1 MDSRNKLWTIRLNR
15 IIPVLFIVAAFLT
28 GAADVRADHSNGGQW
43 PGDHRYVVAFAQDT
57 TRNDWRTAQVR
68 ELKEA
73 LAPYPFIEF
82 KYSDAEGK
90 TANQILD
97 IENFVAEGVDILVT
111 SPVDQNAMVPVI
123 SQAFKKGIPVFLLSR
138 SVNSDD
144 YTAFIT
150 GDNFEI
156 GRQAASYIA
165 DRLHG
170 NGKILMLEGVSTSS
184 TAQARTNGFLAE
196 LSKFKGLSISFRK
209 HADYLRGKSILA
221 IQEALDKGIKFDAIY
236 AHSDSMATG
245 ARVGLLK
252 AGIDPSSLVIVG
264 IDYISEARKAILAGE
279 QSASF
284 TYPTYGKEGG
294 DLIIKLLKGEEVP
307 KKNVVYSTRITK
319 ENAASVEPIF

>member
-1 MDSRNKLWTIRLNR
+1 MHCRNTLWLARHIRF
-15 IIPVLFIVAAFLT
+15 IPVMLIVVALL
-28 GAADVRADHSNGGQW
+28 GGPADVRADHSNGGQW

-82 KYSDAEGK
+82 KFSDAKGK
-90 TANQILD
+90 MANQILD
-97 IENFVAEGVDILVT
+97 IENYVAEGVDILVT
-111 SPVDQNAMVPVI
+111 SPVDENAMAPVI
-123 SQAFKKGIPVFLLSR
+123 SSAFKKGIPVFLLSR

-144 YTAFIT
+144 YTAYIT

-165 DRLHG
+165 ERVQG
-170 NGKILMLEGVSTSS
+170 SGKILMLEGVSTSS
-184 TAQARTNGFLAE
+184 TAKARTDGFLAGLE
-196 LSKFKGLSISFRK
+196 KHKGLSISFRK
-209 HADYLRGKSILA
+209 NADYLRGKSILA
-221 IQEALDKGIKFDAIY
+221 VQEALDKGIKFDAIY

-245 ARVGLLK
+245 ARIGLKK
-252 AGIDPSSLVIVG
+252 AGIDPSSIVIVG

-294 DLIIKLLKGEEVP
+294 ELIVKLLKGQIIP
-307 KKNVVYSTRITK
+307 KKSIVYSTRITK